1 MTMAMDINKYQGKQN
16 RSLGRFWIFII
27 CLIVFLGF
35 GSFCV
40 IGIGSFLSQ
49 ERHGSNITY
58 CRAARLSVC
67 ESYIR
72 NNGVVGIKGCVDAS
86 TGYKALESKKFKTK
100 QEMLD
105 QLPESFSEAIEDA
118 LVNGKSEEAFDM
130 DRTSIYRCYISEDK
144 LPLDEPNSLSDVEHY
159 YFVYKYQ
166 DGSYRFAIIVSIIN
180 GVER

>member
-1 MTMAMDINKYQGKQN
+1 MTENVTNEKPKGLTK
-16 RSLGRFWIFII
+16 SGCLTIF
-27 CLIVFLGF
+27 LAFFIVFAVGF
-35 GSFCV
+35 GIMIF
-40 IGIGSFLSQ
+40 GIGSFLSQ
-49 ERHGSNITY
+49 ERHGSIITY